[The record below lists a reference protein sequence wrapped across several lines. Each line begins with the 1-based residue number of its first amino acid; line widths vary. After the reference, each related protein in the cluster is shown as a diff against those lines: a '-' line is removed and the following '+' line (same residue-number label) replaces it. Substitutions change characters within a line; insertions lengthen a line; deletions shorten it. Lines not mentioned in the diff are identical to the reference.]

1 MDLPEDLYT
10 YQKEDYQK
18 ILGDDDNWLLL
29 SEMGTGK
36 TPIALAVSELGT
48 WPGKTL
54 IVCPK
59 TLQLEWAR
67 QIKEWCGIEPSVAKR
82 SAYKKLQTLF
92 DEYFTGKHSPYF
104 ITNYETFRVE
114 RHLDILRGYPFGL
127 IIMDEGHQLRN
138 IRTKQTKGMM
148 DFLASQRDTKRIVL
162 TGSPIVNNP
171 ADLHTLLCIVRP
183 DVYSTRQRQQFIDQ
197 YCYYRRRR
205 GGGVKVLGV
214 RNMEGLRRETED
226 FTIRR
231 SKNEV
236 LPFLPEKY
244 YRRVILEM
252 DDDQRASYD
261 AMRKDLMVLLDSGEP
276 VWAASVLAQ
285 LTRLRQLNL
294 DPGVLSV
301 SASSSKTDFVLEFME
316 EMGIGNGDDVYDD
329 NGDPRKLVIFSCF
342 ETYVSL
348 LSQKLRA
355 RGINHV
361 VISGK
366 VPNDERAKAVEL
378 FQNDPSVQVVLGTV
392 QTMGVGVTLTAASN
406 CVFMDRWWNPAINN
420 QAIDRLHRIGQTNAV
435 QVILPINDKSIDDS
449 LDKILTEKSKLS
461 KEYLDDNEVMKEVVD
476 DMREQFRM
484 EDHFIEEEEDE
495 ERAYETGSTY

>member
-1 MDLPEDLYT
+1 MELPNDLYP
-10 YQKEDYQK
+10 YQKEDVVR
-18 ILGDDDNWLLL
+18 ILADNDNWLLL

-36 TPIALAVSELGT
+36 TPIALGVSELGT

-67 QIKEWCGIEPSVAKR
+67 QIREWCGIEPSVAKR

-92 DEYFTGKHSPYF
+92 DEYFKGTPAPYF

-127 IIMDEGHQLRN
+127 IIMDEAHQLRN
-138 IRTKQTKGMM
+138 IRTKQTRGML
-148 DFLASQRDTKRIVL
+148 DFLSTQQRAKKVIL

-183 DVYSTRQRQQFIDQ
+183 DLYSTRQRQQFIDQ
-197 YCYYRRRR
+197 YCYYKRRR

-231 SKNEV
+231 SKAEV

-252 DDDQRASYD
+252 DDDQRGAYD
-261 AMRKDLMVLLDSGEP
+261 NMRKDLMVLLDSGEP
-276 VWAASVLAQ
+276 IWAASVLAQ

-294 DPGVLSV
+294 EPSILGVN
-301 SASSSKTDFVLEFME
+301 ASSSKTDFLFEFME
-316 EMGIGNGDDVYDD
+316 EMGIGDGDMYSD
-329 NGDPRKLVIFSCF
+329 NGEQKKLVVFSCF
-342 ETYVSL
+342 ETYINQ
-348 LSQKLRA
+348 LSQKLRG

-366 VPNDERAKAVEL
+366 IANYDRAKAVEL
-378 FQNDPSVQVVLGTV
+378 FQNDPSVQVVAGTV

-406 CVFMDRWWNPAINN
+406 CVFMDRWWNPAVNN
-420 QAIDRLHRIGQTNAV
+420 QAIDRLHRIGQRNGV
-435 QVILPINDKSIDDS
+435 QIVLPINDKSIDDS
-449 LDKILTEKSKLS
+449 LDKILTDKARLS
-461 KEYLDDNEVMKEVVD
+461 KEYLNDQEVMREVVE

-484 EDHFIEEEEDE
+484 EDHFIEEESDGVPS
-495 ERAYETGSTY
+495 Y